1 MIFRKKSG
9 VELNMAL
16 AETYYFNLKVC
27 SDDEGLNAAEIQ
39 SCCGKTGSQARLKQ
53 NPKSLTMNFFQKF
66 GSDFKPI
73 KGIDN
78 SRCN

>member
-1 MIFRKKSG
+1 MMFRKKTG

-27 SDDEGLNAAEIQ
+27 SDDEGLNAGEIQ
-39 SCCGKTGSQARLKQ
+39 SCCGKTGSQAWLKQ
-53 NPKSLTMNFFQKF
+53 NVQSLTMKF
-66 GSDFKPI
+66 SWKFRPDNKPI

-78 SRCN
+78 SGCN

>member
-1 MIFRKKSG
+1 
-9 VELNMAL
+9 MAL

-53 NPKSLTMNFFQKF
+53 DLESLAMKFFRKF
-66 GSDFKPI
+66 EAD
-73 KGIDN
+73 
-78 SRCN
+78 